1 MEQVPNILEDTSTKM
16 RSLVKR
22 SDKFLTKDS
31 ELYEKTKL
39 FSKVLYDV
47 TKLIELEP
55 SKATLPELIIQD
67 FDPEQVWAGVEIQN
81 QQKFSKLQSK
91 FSSLNLS
98 DIQSHSL
105 LYGKPPVTSDR
116 DVMTQHED
124 QEEEEEEDQL
134 SDQENFEDE
143 ENEINN
149 DEESE
154 HSKEENDNSDDDILN
169 DPDFQNMS
177 DSDGDDLPLFD
188 NLDEDELNDEEGDVE
203 EGRSKSKRDDSGGGR
218 KTEVDDQFFKMSE
231 MEKFLDHEDKRELKK
246 DKKKEDSDDE
256 SDLDLFDEM
265 SGEEEM
271 MYQDYFKN
279 KEAADVDLADAEGS
293 EGVDDDDEDD
303 EDENEDDDDQS
314 EPEGEKGAP
323 SKLLP
328 SSDEEEEEVA
338 KSSHE
343 VSKERLAKKI
353 SKLEEVAVGEKAWQ
367 MGGEVSAPVRP
378 ENSLLSE
385 HLEYDSAAR
394 QAPVITEAVSR
405 RLEDIILQRVKDK
418 AWDDVERKVKPV
430 EDPLEYKKKL
440 VLDQEKSKLSLA
452 QIYEEEYLKL
462 SEEKTE
468 KKKSVGLLD
477 KEEEETPAEV
487 VEIRSAMNSLFRKL
501 DSLTHLHFTPKQ
513 KSAEVKIVRNIPS
526 INMEEVAPVAST
538 NAVLLAPEEVV
549 DKKKG
554 ELMDDREKS
563 KTDRKRDKREKKAK
577 LKAKIK
583 EKERKEKLVAKIN
596 PGLGNKYSKE
606 KALRQLEEAE
616 KQGTVINLNK
626 KEKDLSTKN
635 SKVFFSSLQ
644 EEMKTHVREKSS
656 DKKRKDKSK
665 HINVA
670 SLKL

>member
-1 MEQVPNILEDTSTKM
+1 M
-16 RSLVKR
+16 RSVVKR
-22 SDKFLTKDS
+22 PDKFLTKDND
-31 ELYEKTKL
+31 LYEKTKL

-279 KEAADVDLADAEGS
+279 KVAADVDQAEAEGS

-314 EPEGEKGAP
+314 EPEGEKGAT